1 MRTLFLA
8 RGVRPGVIASR
19 ECEPEGASFSRF
31 ALKPDLPM
39 VRFHGKPAKGESEP
53 GGMPMFAATVCL
65 SKFFKDVFMLV
76 ARYPFAIVRDRDC
89 CSGRV
94 ALNTQADRPA

>member
-1 MRTLFLA
+1 M
-8 RGVRPGVIASR
+8 GPGLIPNR
-19 ECEPEGASFSRF
+19 ECEPEGAPLSRF

-53 GGMPMFAATVCL
+53 GGMPMFAATICL

-76 ARYPFAIVRDRDC
+76 ARYPFAVVTHRDGR
-89 CSGRV
+89 SGRV
-94 ALNTQADRPA
+94 GLNPHPDRPG

>member
-1 MRTLFLA
+1 VLPNSLELSRLFLP
-8 RGVRPGVIASR
+8 RIVRPGLIPNR
-19 ECEPEGASFSRF
+19 ECEPESASFSGF
-31 ALKPDLPM
+31 ALKADLPM

-76 ARYPFAIVRDRDC
+76 ARYPFAV
-89 CSGRV
+89 V
-94 ALNTQADRPA
+94 TH